1 MKEEED
7 LPVTRRDPMD
17 HIASPIDHMSPEE
30 RKLKGRDDSY
40 EIFLAMS
47 NDDKLSVLSDLH
59 CAPLSMVAESYAL
72 VEAVESLLDADND
85 GDISVDEWLV
95 VPDISAVI
103 DRFCVYG

>member
-40 EIFLAMS
+40 EMFLSMS
-47 NDDKLSVLSDLH
+47 NNDKLTVLSALH
-59 CAPLSMVAESYAL
+59 CAPQSKVAESYAF
-72 VEAVESLLDADND
+72 VEAVEDLLDLDNN
-85 GDISVDEWLV
+85 GKVSLAEWLA
-95 VPDISAVI
+95 VPDISEAI
-103 DRFCVYG
+103 DKFCVYV